1 MYMVVLAHCHKVL
14 LLLTKVD
21 ASVSIKVMLRV
32 EHHSD
37 HILENTFFFLVKQ
50 SKAISRALSFWTKQ
64 LWKICALQVT
74 I

>member
-1 MYMVVLAHCHKVL
+1 MVVLAHCHKVL

-37 HILENTFFFLVKQ
+37 HILENTFFFSETVK
-50 SKAISRALSFWTKQ
+50 SNLKGTEFLD
-64 LWKICALQVT
+64 
-74 I
+74 